1 MTTTTRPTD
10 PAALVA
16 AWERQQEA
24 CIPRREERFALM
36 LDLLAELSPGRQ
48 GRPRVL
54 DLACGPGSL
63 SARVLDRFPAAEVV
77 ALDRDPLLLELG
89 RVTLADRPNPPA
101 WVQADLRDPAWPDL
115 LPGPADPPAGRHF
128 DAVLSTTALHWLGAD
143 DLTAVYARGHGLLVP
158 GGLLLNGD
166 YLPSTDP
173 DGPVSTAVQRLADA
187 RRDAAVAAGA
197 DDWDAWW
204 SRARSAPALAAQ
216 VPGHDALAAD
226 RAEQSAPTLDQHVA
240 ALRTAGFTDVG
251 LVWSDLAEGLL
262 CAVDRPV
269 RAIG

>member
-1 MTTTTRPTD
+1 MTTTIHPAD

-24 CIPRREERFALM
+24 YIPRREDRFALM
-36 LDLLAELSPGRQ
+36 LDLLADLSPGRP

-77 ALDRDPLLLELG
+77 ALDMDPLLLELG
-89 RVTLADRPNPPA
+89 RVTLADRPNPPV

-115 LPGPADPPAGRHF
+115 VPGRHV
-128 DAVLSTTALHWLGAD
+128 DAVLSTTALHWLGVD
-143 DLTAVYARGHGLLVP
+143 DLTAVYRRSHGLLTP
-158 GGLLLNGD
+158 GGVLLNGD
-166 YLPSTDP
+166 YLPSADP

-187 RRDAAVAAGA
+187 RRDAAVVAGA
-197 DDWDAWW
+197 DDWNTWW
-204 SRARSAPALAAQ
+204 SHARSAPALATQ

-226 RAEQSAPTLDQHVA
+226 RVEQEAPTLDQHVA
-240 ALRTAGFTDVG
+240 ALRAAGFTDVG

-262 CAVDRPV
+262 CAVDRPDGPSASL
-269 RAIG
+269 R